1 MFFRKLLSSLN
12 AKVKKTAVGVLSVA
26 MVAGS
31 VFAGT
36 SLKAGAYSK
45 TQDVLNELL
54 GAAKPY
60 GVVAEEF
67 KNSNHNQTCFAT
79 NKLVITDQW
88 MSAWLDMSVG
98 TTYIKSFDN
107 SGSSEVNVDR
117 NAFNNLVLG
126 TDYDY
131 EPREN
136 KDSDGKRTGAVINVA
151 NCKDTINVY
160 YAEDY
165 MDVTAALDNV
175 YDNFKAYADTPDSEA
190 DIVIGA
196 YDDRKIDL
204 ASFKNKQIVVV
215 NMYANNYIDW
225 QGKEVS
231 SYYGE
236 GQLNITNKAQ
246 GQFVI
251 INLLGGDGDADIK
264 RFSINGKNTGG
275 LTDVDVSDTV
285 IFNAVNVTGNIN
297 IGEVCGIVVA
307 PKADI
312 TLTSTCNGRAISK
325 SFVNVNGQMHFIS
338 DNQQQETTQK
348 ETTSVAQSSSETT
361 KSEETT
367 TVQETTKSDET
378 MAAQE
383 TTKTD
388 ETTAAQETTKSNE
401 TTVAQETT
409 KTDETTVAQETT
421 KSNETTVAQETTKSN
436 ETTAAQETTKSNET
450 TAAQETT
457 KSNETT
463 AAQETTKSNETTA
476 VQETTKS
483 NETTVDAGKETKPT
497 KPESNETTAVNE
509 TTKSNETTVDS
520 NKQTKEHTTS
530 STQVTKKTGEVAGD
544 EELVTGKEDETVGGS
559 RVRKTGEVAAD
570 EEVVKT
576 GDNNHVWVY
585 IVILVA
591 AAVISGTVIVI
602 SKKSNKR

>member
-136 KDSDGKRTGAVINVA
+136 KYYIKDSDGKRTGAVINVA

-285 IFNAVNVTGNIN
+285 IFNAVNVTGNVN

-367 TVQETTKSDET
+367 T
-378 MAAQE
+378 
-383 TTKTD
+383 
-388 ETTAAQETTKSNE
+388 AQETTKSNE
-401 TTVAQETT
+401 TTTAQETTKLNETTVAQETT
-409 KTDETTVAQETT
+409 KSNETTTARETTKSNETTVAQETT

-436 ETTAAQETTKSNET
+436 ETTVAQETTKSNET
-450 TAAQETT
+450 TVDAGKETKPT
-457 KSNETT
+457 KPESNETT
-463 AAQETTKSNETTA
+463 ATQETTKL
-476 VQETTKS
+476 

-530 STQVTKKTGEVAGD
+530 SIQVTKKTGEVAGD
-544 EELVTGKEDETVGGS
+544 EELVTGKEDETVDGS
-559 RVRKTGEVAAD
+559 RIRKTGEVAAD

-591 AAVISGTVIVI
+591 AAVISGAVIVI

>member
-1 MFFRKLLSSLN
+1 MLFRKRLSGLD
-12 AKVKKTAVGVLSVA
+12 AKIKKTAVGVLLVA
-26 MVAGS
+26 IVAGS

-36 SLKAGAYSK
+36 SLRAGAYSK

-67 KNSNHNQTCFAT
+67 KNGNHNQTCFAT

-136 KDSDGKRTGAVINVA
+136 KYYIKDADGKRTGAVINVA

-165 MDVTAALDNV
+165 MDVTVAIDNV

-348 ETTSVAQSSSETT
+348 ETTSVAQSSAETT

-367 TVQETTKSDET
+367 TAQETTKSNET
-378 MAAQE
+378 TIAQE
-383 TTKTD
+383 TTKSN
-388 ETTAAQETTKSNE
+388 ETTTAQETTKSNE

-409 KTDETTVAQETT
+409 KSNETTVAQETTKLNETTKSNETTVAQETT

-436 ETTAAQETTKSNET
+436 ETTVA
-450 TAAQETT
+450 
-457 KSNETT
+457 
-463 AAQETTKSNETTA
+463 
-476 VQETTKS
+476 QETTKS

-544 EELVTGKEDETVGGS
+544 EELVTGKEDETVDGS
-559 RVRKTGEVAAD
+559 RVRKAGEVAAD

>member
-1 MFFRKLLSSLN
+1 MLFRKRLSGLN
-12 AKVKKTAVGVLSVA
+12 AKIKKTAVGVLLVA
-26 MVAGS
+26 IVAGS

-36 SLKAGAYSK
+36 SLRAGAYSK

-67 KNSNHNQTCFAT
+67 KNGNHNQTCFAT

-107 SGSSEVNVDR
+107 SGSSEVKVDR

-136 KDSDGKRTGAVINVA
+136 KYYIKDADGKRTGAVINVA

-264 RFSINGKNTGG
+264 RFSVNGKNTGG

-297 IGEVCGIVVA
+297 MGEVCGIVVA

-367 TVQETTKSDET
+367 T
-378 MAAQE
+378 
-383 TTKTD
+383 
-388 ETTAAQETTKSNE
+388 AQETTKSNE
-401 TTVAQETT
+401 TTTAQETT
-409 KTDETTVAQETT
+409 KL
-421 KSNETTVAQETTKSN
+421 NETTTAQETTKSN
-436 ETTAAQETTKSNET
+436 ETTAAQETTKTNETTVAQETTKSDET

-457 KSNETT
+457 KINETT
-463 AAQETTKSNETTA
+463 AA
-476 VQETTKS
+476 QETTKS

-497 KPESNETTAVNE
+497 KQESNETTAVNE

-544 EELVTGKEDETVGGS
+544 EELVTGKEDETVDGS

>member
-1 MFFRKLLSSLN
+1 MFFRKRLSGLDV
-12 AKVKKTAVGVLSVA
+12 KIKKTAVGVLLVA
-26 MVAGS
+26 IVAGS

-36 SLKAGAYSK
+36 SLRAGAYSK

-67 KNSNHNQTCFAT
+67 KNGNHNQTCFAT

-136 KDSDGKRTGAVINVA
+136 KYYIKDANGKRTGAVINVA

-175 YDNFKAYADTPDSEA
+175 YDNFKAYSDTPDSEA

-367 TVQETTKSDET
+367 T
-378 MAAQE
+378 
-383 TTKTD
+383 
-388 ETTAAQETTKSNE
+388 AQETTKSNE
-401 TTVAQETT
+401 TTTAQETT
-409 KTDETTVAQETT
+409 KSNEATTAQEITKSNETTVAQETT

-436 ETTAAQETTKSNET
+436 ETTVA
-450 TAAQETT
+450 
-457 KSNETT
+457 
-463 AAQETTKSNETTA
+463 
-476 VQETTKS
+476 QETTKS

-497 KPESNETTAVNE
+497 KPESNETTAAQETTKSNETTVDAGKETKPTKQESNETTAVNE

-544 EELVTGKEDETVGGS
+544 EELVTGKEDETVDGS
-559 RVRKTGEVAAD
+559 RVRKAGEVAAD

>member
-136 KDSDGKRTGAVINVA
+136 KYYIKDSDGKRTGAVINVA

-285 IFNAVNVTGNIN
+285 IFNAVNVTGNVN

-367 TVQETTKSDET
+367 T
-378 MAAQE
+378 
-383 TTKTD
+383 
-388 ETTAAQETTKSNE
+388 AQETTKSNE
-401 TTVAQETT
+401 TTTAQETTKLNETTVAQETT
-409 KTDETTVAQETT
+409 KSNETTTARETT

-436 ETTAAQETTKSNET
+436 ETTV
-450 TAAQETT
+450 
-457 KSNETT
+457 
-463 AAQETTKSNETTA
+463 AQETTKSNETTA

-544 EELVTGKEDETVGGS
+544 EELVTGKEDETVDGS
-559 RVRKTGEVAAD
+559 RIRKTGEVAAD

-591 AAVISGTVIVI
+591 AAVISGAVIVI

>member
-79 NKLVITDQW
+79 NKLLITDQW

-136 KDSDGKRTGAVINVA
+136 KYYIKDSDGKRTGAVINVA

-367 TVQETTKSDET
+367 TAQETTKSN
-378 MAAQE
+378 E
-383 TTKTD
+383 TTT
-388 ETTAAQETTKSNE
+388 AQETTKSNE

-409 KTDETTVAQETT
+409 KTDETTAAQETT

-457 KSNETT
+457 KANETT

-591 AAVISGTVIVI
+591 AAVISGAVIVI

>member
-136 KDSDGKRTGAVINVA
+136 KYYIKDSDGKRTGAVINVA

-367 TVQETTKSDET
+367 T
-378 MAAQE
+378 
-383 TTKTD
+383 
-388 ETTAAQETTKSNE
+388 AQETTKSNE
-401 TTVAQETT
+401 TTTAQETT
-409 KTDETTVAQETT
+409 KSNETTTAQETT

-436 ETTAAQETTKSNET
+436 ETTVDAGKETKPTKPESNET
-450 TAAQETT
+450 TAA
-457 KSNETT
+457 
-463 AAQETTKSNETTA
+463 
-476 VQETTKS
+476 QETTKS

>member
-26 MVAGS
+26 IVAGS

-136 KDSDGKRTGAVINVA
+136 KYYIKDSDGKRTGAVINVA

-160 YAEDY
+160 YADDY

-367 TVQETTKSDET
+367 T
-378 MAAQE
+378 
-383 TTKTD
+383 
-388 ETTAAQETTKSNE
+388 AQETTKSNE
-401 TTVAQETT
+401 TTTAQETT
-409 KTDETTVAQETT
+409 KSNETTTAQETT

-450 TAAQETT
+450 TVDAGKETKPT
-457 KSNETT
+457 KPESNETT
-463 AAQETTKSNETTA
+463 AA
-476 VQETTKS
+476 QETTKS

>member
-1 MFFRKLLSSLN
+1 MFFRKRLSGLDV
-12 AKVKKTAVGVLSVA
+12 KIKKTAVGVLLVA
-26 MVAGS
+26 IVAGS

-36 SLKAGAYSK
+36 SLRAGAYSK

-67 KNSNHNQTCFAT
+67 KNGNHNQTCFAT

-136 KDSDGKRTGAVINVA
+136 KYYIKDANGKRTGAVINVA

-175 YDNFKAYADTPDSEA
+175 YDNFKAYSDTPDSEA

-367 TVQETTKSDET
+367 T
-378 MAAQE
+378 
-383 TTKTD
+383 
-388 ETTAAQETTKSNE
+388 AQETTKSNE
-401 TTVAQETT
+401 TTTAQETT
-409 KTDETTVAQETT
+409 KSNEATTAQEITKSNETTVAQETT
-421 KSNETTVAQETTKSN
+421 KSNETTVAQETTVDAGKETKPTKPESN
-436 ETTAAQETTKSNET
+436 ETTAA
-450 TAAQETT
+450 
-457 KSNETT
+457 
-463 AAQETTKSNETTA
+463 
-476 VQETTKS
+476 QETTKS

-544 EELVTGKEDETVGGS
+544 EELVTGKEDETVDGS
-559 RVRKTGEVAAD
+559 RVRKAGEVAAD

>member
-136 KDSDGKRTGAVINVA
+136 KYYIKDSDGKRTGAVINVA

-367 TVQETTKSDET
+367 TVQETTKSE
-378 MAAQE
+378 E
-383 TTKTD
+383 TTT
-388 ETTAAQETTKSNE
+388 AQETTKSNE
-401 TTVAQETT
+401 TTT
-409 KTDETTVAQETT
+409 AQETT

-436 ETTAAQETTKSNET
+436 ETTTAQETTKSNET

-463 AAQETTKSNETTA
+463 VDAGKETKPTKPESNETTA
-476 VQETTKS
+476 AQETTKS